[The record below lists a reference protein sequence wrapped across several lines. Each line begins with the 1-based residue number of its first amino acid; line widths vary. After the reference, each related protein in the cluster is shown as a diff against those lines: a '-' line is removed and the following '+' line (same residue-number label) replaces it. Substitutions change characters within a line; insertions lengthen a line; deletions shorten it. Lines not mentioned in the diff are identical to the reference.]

1 MRNFNR
7 SKSVEQGQMAIQN
20 HVLGGSAH
28 IRAATCA
35 PLAPP
40 TRTAIMKARIVPSP
54 SADHPHAA

>member
-1 MRNFNR
+1 
-7 SKSVEQGQMAIQN
+7 MAIQN

-40 TRTAIMKARIVPSP
+40 TRTAITKARIVPSP